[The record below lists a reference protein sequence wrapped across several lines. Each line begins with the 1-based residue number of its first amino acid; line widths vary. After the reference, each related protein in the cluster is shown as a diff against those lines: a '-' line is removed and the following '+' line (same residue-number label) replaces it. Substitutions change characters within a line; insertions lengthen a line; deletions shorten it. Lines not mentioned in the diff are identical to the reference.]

1 MDRTAS
7 LAVVFPLAHVARLF
21 TVGTAAATVEART
34 TRERKIFEN
43 MAKLSKE
50 EEKMLAMLVCVRV
63 SGSRGQCS
71 MQIPPLPPQRFYT
84 ALNVDRHTGLMPGPG
99 RWG

>member
-34 TRERKIFEN
+34 TREMKTLEN
-43 MAKLSKE
+43 MAKFLE
-50 EEKMLAMLVCVRV
+50 EESAVDVGVFWDSRVVLDAEPSSPPHRFIPSGLTAPLA
-63 SGSRGQCS
+63 
-71 MQIPPLPPQRFYT
+71 
-84 ALNVDRHTGLMPGPG
+84 
-99 RWG
+99 